1 MLIYPNFFY
10 LNPTLIKFFVSNFF
24 VFWVLSWQLIA
35 QTFLFHQLLEL
46 KNSAKKAQLYKS
58 CTISTTFIIFKIT
71 RIFAQNF
78 GINEFDIVLRS
89 LDYLSMFFV
98 HFAPSLPNAHF
109 RNKSQQKTFFKN
121 FLWRKYV
128 TNIQKF
134 FFTYFKNDIQSD
146 YENEWRFIPII

>member
-1 MLIYPNFFY
+1 MVWNSFHACFY

-46 KNSAKKAQLYKS
+46 KNSAKKCNFIKVVLFQQHLSSSKS
-58 CTISTTFIIFKIT
+58 QGFLLKIL
-71 RIFAQNF
+71 
-78 GINEFDIVLRS
+78 E
-89 LDYLSMFFV
+89 SMNLIYQGRWTFFV

-128 TNIQKF
+128 TNIGTKILF
-134 FFTYFKNDIQSD
+134 HIF
-146 YENEWRFIPII
+146 

>member
-1 MLIYPNFFY
+1 MSNIYPNFFY

-24 VFWVLSWQLIA
+24 VFWVLSWPIDCSNILVPPTLRA
-35 QTFLFHQLLEL
+35 QKFCQ
-46 KNSAKKAQLYKS
+46 KVQLYKS

-78 GINEFDIVLRS
+78 GINEFDVLRS

-128 TNIQKF
+128 TNIRKF